1 MARSAATWDAAQ
13 YLRFG
18 NERLRPALDLLAQ
31 IPLAAPSRVVD
42 LGCGP
47 GNVTAILEHR
57 FPDADIVGV
66 DGSAAMLAKAR
77 TAAAKC
83 TFEQADFFQWQ
94 PRHKLDLI
102 YSNAALQW
110 VDRHST
116 LFPRLLSFLAPGG
129 VLAVQMP
136 NMLATPLHQVSRQLT
151 ASDEWSQE
159 LGDVIPQPGILPAT
173 DYWDMLRHQVESLEM
188 WQTTYMHAL
197 QGENAVMEWASGS
210 SLRPY
215 LDRLAVERK
224 TKFQQAYADAVQPHY
239 PRRPDGTTLLPF
251 HRLFVVARMA
261 A

>member
-77 TAAAKC
+77 AAAKC

-102 YSNAALQW
+102 YSN
-110 VDRHST
+110 
-116 LFPRLLSFLAPGG
+116 
-129 VLAVQMP
+129 
-136 NMLATPLHQVSRQLT
+136 
-151 ASDEWSQE
+151 
-159 LGDVIPQPGILPAT
+159 
-173 DYWDMLRHQVESLEM
+173 
-188 WQTTYMHAL
+188 
-197 QGENAVMEWASGS
+197 
-210 SLRPY
+210 
-215 LDRLAVERK
+215 
-224 TKFQQAYADAVQPHY
+224 
-239 PRRPDGTTLLPF
+239 
-251 HRLFVVARMA
+251 
-261 A
+261 